1 MQVTSPPARVSRAG
15 GDARYGGGPGRLNPQ
30 LGAARPHSSPFLLRP
45 EHRTAAGREG
55 AQRSAAHDA
64 ARDPGSAD
72 AHGHGDHSG
81 RVARTARDATADRDR
96 LSERRGAREAG
107 AAKSLV
113 RRGFRCFLILNAHSS
128 NRAIPTFIVDRIN
141 QETGGMAVDLGAVA
155 RGRPSASLYLIPG
168 LVDLDAAYAAEVT
181 LRTHRPLS
189 SGLRPDDP
197 LPWVTRFGA
206 GQARLRGT
214 GRVTALLAHNA
225 VAVAVPHERIGWVVA
240 GHRGDLVPPRFGAR
254 GHPVPVVVPEP
265 QSVSRTG
272 LGRARASIRRRRALP
287 TVIGLLPEPQPSPD
301 SHGVLC
307 CTERALTPRAF
318 DAQAEP

>member
-1 MQVTSPPARVSRAG
+1 MAVGLALPRQRAASRCSRRRATYLP
-15 GDARYGGGPGRLNPQ
+15 RM
-30 LGAARPHSSPFLLRP
+30 
-45 EHRTAAGREG
+45 T
-55 AQRSAAHDA
+55 RSEVE
-64 ARDPGSAD
+64 RSVD

-81 RVARTARDATADRDR
+81 RVARTARDAPAHRDR

-113 RRGFRCFLILNAHSS
+113 RHGFRCLLILNAHSS

-141 QETGGMAVDLGAVA
+141 QETGGIAVDLGAVA

-214 GRVTALLAHNA
+214 GR
-225 VAVAVPHERIGWVVA
+225 
-240 GHRGDLVPPRFGAR
+240 PPRFGAR
-254 GHPVPVVVPEP
+254 DHPVPVVVPEP

-272 LGRARASIRRRRALP
+272 LGRARASIRRRRPLP
-287 TVIGLLPEPQPSPD
+287 TVIGLLPEPQPPAD
-301 SHGVLC
+301 PHRVLR